1 MIEIWIPITI
11 FAAFSQ
17 NLRSIY
23 QKKLQNKMSNMS
35 STYTRFLFGVPFVLI
50 YFLLVNSFSNTTF
63 LIANINTKF
72 LIYCF
77 IGGISQIIATFLL
90 LKIFKTN
97 NFSVATSYSKTEPIQ
112 AAFFGFIL
120 LSDPISI
127 IGFIG
132 ILIGLIGVMITSIK
146 RVDFKVSFFNL
157 SVFYGLLS
165 GSLFGLAAVLFRGAS
180 HSLFS
185 MDYTLTSSFTLL
197 ITIVIQT
204 SILTIYIFLN
214 DIKQFYLLY
223 LNWKD
228 GLIVGFFG
236 AFASICWFYAM
247 SVQNVAYVRAL
258 GQIEL
263 IFTILAS
270 IFYFKEKIIKNEILG
285 IVITLTGILI
295 ILFNIK

>member
-1 MIEIWIPITI
+1 MFEIWIPITI

-23 QKKLQNKMSNMS
+23 QKKLQKNISNIS
-35 STYTRFLFGVPFVLI
+35 STYTRFLFGLPFVFI
-50 YFLLVNSFSNTTF
+50 YFLFLYNCSNTTF
-63 LIANINTKF
+63 LVSNINLQF
-72 LIYCF
+72 IFYCL

-90 LKIFKTN
+90 LKIFMTN
-97 NFSVATSYSKTEPIQ
+97 NFSVATAYSKTEPIQ

-120 LSDPISI
+120 LSDPISF

-132 ILIGLIGVMITSIK
+132 ILIGLIGIMITSIK
-146 RVDFKVSFFNL
+146 KVNLSINFFNL

-185 MDYTLTSSFTLL
+185 IDYILTSSFTLL
-197 ITIVIQT
+197 IAIGIQT
-204 SILTIYIFLN
+204 LILTIYILIK

-228 GLIVGFFG
+228 SLIVGFFG

-270 IFYFKEKIIKNEILG
+270 IFYFKEKIIKTEILG
-285 IVITLTGILI
+285 ILITLTGILI
-295 ILFNIK
+295 ILFNI

>member
-1 MIEIWIPITI
+1 MFEIWIPITI

-23 QKKLQNKMSNMS
+23 QKKLQKNISNIS
-35 STYTRFLFGVPFVLI
+35 STYTRFLFGLPFVFI
-50 YFLLVNSFSNTTF
+50 YFLFLYNYSSTTF
-63 LIANINTKF
+63 LVSNINLQF
-72 LIYCF
+72 IFYCL

-90 LKIFKTN
+90 LKIFMTN
-97 NFSVATSYSKTEPIQ
+97 NFSVATAYSKTEPIQ
-112 AAFFGFIL
+112 AAFFGFII
-120 LSDPISI
+120 LSDPISF

-132 ILIGLIGVMITSIK
+132 IVIGLIGIMITSIK
-146 RVDFKVSFFNL
+146 KVNLTINFFNL

-185 MDYTLTSSFTLL
+185 IDYILTSSFTLL
-197 ITIVIQT
+197 IAIGIQT
-204 SILTIYIFLN
+204 LILTIYILIK

-228 GLIVGFFG
+228 SLIVGFFG

-270 IFYFKEKIIKNEILG
+270 IFYFKEKIIKTEILG
-285 IVITLTGILI
+285 ILITLTGILI
-295 ILFNIK
+295 ILFNI

>member
-1 MIEIWIPITI
+1 MIEIWIPITV

-23 QKKLQNKMSNMS
+23 QKKLQKNMSNIS
-35 STYTRFLFGVPFVLI
+35 STYTRFLFGLPFVLI
-50 YFLLVNSFSNTTF
+50 YFLLLYNFSNSKFLVSNINITF
-63 LIANINTKF
+63 L
-72 LIYCF
+72 LYCL

-90 LKIFKTN
+90 LKIFRTN

-120 LSDPISI
+120 LSDPIS
-127 IGFIG
+127 F
-132 ILIGLIGVMITSIK
+132 IGLIGIIIGLIGIMITSIK
-146 RVDFKVSFFNL
+146 KIDLRISFFNL

-165 GSLFGLAAVLFRGAS
+165 GSLFGLSAVLFRGAS

-185 MDYTLTSSFTLL
+185 NDYMLTSSFTLL
-197 ITIVIQT
+197 IAIGIQT
-204 SILTIYIFLN
+204 LILTIYILLK
-214 DIKQFYLLY
+214 DIKQFYFLY
-223 LNWKD
+223 FNWKD

-263 IFTILAS
+263 IFTIFAS
-270 IFYFKEKIIKNEILG
+270 ILYFKEKIIANEIIGVL
-285 IVITLTGILI
+285 ITLTGILI
-295 ILFNIK
+295 ILFNI

>member
-23 QKKLQNKMSNMS
+23 QKKLQKNMSNIS
-35 STYTRFLFGVPFVLI
+35 STYTRFLFGLPFVLI
-50 YFLLVNSFSNTTF
+50 YFLFLYNFSNSKFLVSNINTTF
-63 LIANINTKF
+63 L
-72 LIYCF
+72 LYCL
-77 IGGISQIIATFLL
+77 IGGISQIIATLLL

-120 LSDPISI
+120 LSDPIS
-127 IGFIG
+127 F
-132 ILIGLIGVMITSIK
+132 IGLIGIIIGLIGIMITSIK
-146 RVDFKVSFFNL
+146 KINLRINFFNL

-165 GSLFGLAAVLFRGAS
+165 GSLFGLSAVLFRGAS

-185 MDYTLTSSFTLL
+185 IDYMLTSSFTLL
-197 ITIVIQT
+197 IAIVIQT
-204 SILTIYIFLN
+204 FILTFYILLS

-223 LNWKD
+223 FNWKD

-247 SVQNVAYVRAL
+247 SIQNVAYVRAL

-270 IFYFKEKIIKNEILG
+270 ILYFKEKIIANEILG
-285 IVITLTGILI
+285 VLIILIGILI
-295 ILFNIK
+295 ILFNI

>member
-1 MIEIWIPITI
+1 MFEIWIPITI

-23 QKKLQNKMSNMS
+23 QKKLQKNISNIS
-35 STYTRFLFGVPFVLI
+35 STYTRFLFGLPFVFI
-50 YFLLVNSFSNTTF
+50 YFLFLYNYSNTTF
-63 LIANINTKF
+63 LVSNINLQF
-72 LIYCF
+72 IFYCL

-90 LKIFKTN
+90 LKIFMTN
-97 NFSVATSYSKTEPIQ
+97 NFSVATAYSKTEPIQ

-120 LSDPISI
+120 LSDPISF

-132 ILIGLIGVMITSIK
+132 ILIGLIGIMITSIK
-146 RVDFKVSFFNL
+146 KINLSINFFNL

-185 MDYTLTSSFTLL
+185 IDYILTSSFTLL
-197 ITIVIQT
+197 IAIGIQT
-204 SILTIYIFLN
+204 LILTIYILIK

-228 GLIVGFFG
+228 SLIVGFFG

-270 IFYFKEKIIKNEILG
+270 IFYFKEKIIKTEILG
-285 IVITLTGILI
+285 ILITLTGILI
-295 ILFNIK
+295 ILFNI

>member
-1 MIEIWIPITI
+1 MFEIWIPITI

-23 QKKLQNKMSNMS
+23 QKKLQKNISNIS
-35 STYTRFLFGVPFVLI
+35 STYTRFLFGLPFVFI
-50 YFLLVNSFSNTTF
+50 YFLFLYNYSNTTF
-63 LIANINTKF
+63 LVSNINLQF
-72 LIYCF
+72 IFYCL

-90 LKIFKTN
+90 LKIFMTN
-97 NFSVATSYSKTEPIQ
+97 NFSVATAYSKTEPIQ

-120 LSDPISI
+120 LSDPISF

-132 ILIGLIGVMITSIK
+132 ILIGLIGIMITSIK
-146 RVDFKVSFFNL
+146 KVNLSISFFNL

-185 MDYTLTSSFTLL
+185 IDYILTSSFTLL
-197 ITIVIQT
+197 IAIGIQT
-204 SILTIYIFLN
+204 LILTIYILIK
-214 DIKQFYLLY
+214 DIKQLYLLY

-228 GLIVGFFG
+228 SLIVGFFG

-270 IFYFKEKIIKNEILG
+270 IFYFKEKIIKTEILG
-285 IVITLTGILI
+285 ILITLTGILI
-295 ILFNIK
+295 ILFNI

>member
-23 QKKLQNKMSNMS
+23 QKKLQKNMSNIS
-35 STYTRFLFGVPFVLI
+35 STYTRFLFGLPFVLI
-50 YFLLVNSFSNTTF
+50 YFLFLYNFSNSKFLVSNINTTF
-63 LIANINTKF
+63 L
-72 LIYCF
+72 LYCL
-77 IGGISQIIATFLL
+77 IGGISQIIATLLL

-120 LSDPISI
+120 LSDPIS
-127 IGFIG
+127 F
-132 ILIGLIGVMITSIK
+132 IGLIGIIIGLIGIIITSIK
-146 RVDFKVSFFNL
+146 KINLSINFFNL

-165 GSLFGLAAVLFRGAS
+165 GSLFGLSAVLFRGAS

-185 MDYTLTSSFTLL
+185 IDYMLTSSFTLL
-197 ITIVIQT
+197 IAIVIQT
-204 SILTIYIFLN
+204 LILTFYILLT

-223 LNWKD
+223 FNWKD

-270 IFYFKEKIIKNEILG
+270 ILYFKEKIIANEILG
-285 IVITLTGILI
+285 VLLTLTGILI
-295 ILFNIK
+295 ILFNI

>member
-1 MIEIWIPITI
+1 MFEIWIPITI

-23 QKKLQNKMSNMS
+23 QKKLQKNISNIS
-35 STYTRFLFGVPFVLI
+35 STYTRFLFGLPFVFI
-50 YFLLVNSFSNTTF
+50 YFLFLYNYSNTTF
-63 LIANINTKF
+63 LVSNINLQF
-72 LIYCF
+72 IFYCL

-90 LKIFKTN
+90 LKIFMTN
-97 NFSVATSYSKTEPIQ
+97 NFSVATAYSKTEPIQ

-120 LSDPISI
+120 LSDPISF

-132 ILIGLIGVMITSIK
+132 ILIGLIGIMITSTK
-146 RVDFKVSFFNL
+146 KVNLSINFFNL

-185 MDYTLTSSFTLL
+185 IDYILTSSFTLL
-197 ITIVIQT
+197 IAIGIQT
-204 SILTIYIFLN
+204 LILTIYILIK

-228 GLIVGFFG
+228 SLIVGFFG

-270 IFYFKEKIIKNEILG
+270 IFYFKEKIIKTEILG
-285 IVITLTGILI
+285 ILITLTGILI
-295 ILFNIK
+295 RLFNI

>member
-23 QKKLQNKMSNMS
+23 QKKLQKNMSNIS
-35 STYTRFLFGVPFVLI
+35 STYTRFLFGLPFVII
-50 YFLLVNSFSNTTF
+50 YFLFLYNFSNSKFLVSNINITF
-63 LIANINTKF
+63 L
-72 LIYCF
+72 LYCL

-120 LSDPISI
+120 LSDPIS
-127 IGFIG
+127 F
-132 ILIGLIGVMITSIK
+132 IGLIGIIVGLIGIMITSIK
-146 RVDFKVSFFNL
+146 KINLSINFFNL

-165 GSLFGLAAVLFRGAS
+165 GSLFGLSAVLFRGAS

-185 MDYTLTSSFTLL
+185 IDYMLTSSFTLL
-197 ITIVIQT
+197 IAIGIQT
-204 SILTIYIFLN
+204 LILTFYILLT

-223 LNWKD
+223 FNWKD

-270 IFYFKEKIIKNEILG
+270 ILYFKEKIIANEILG
-285 IVITLTGILI
+285 VLLTLTGILI
-295 ILFNIK
+295 ILFNI

>member
-23 QKKLQNKMSNMS
+23 QKKLQKNMSNIS
-35 STYTRFLFGVPFVLI
+35 STYTRFLFGLPFVII
-50 YFLLVNSFSNTTF
+50 YFLFLYNFSDSKFLVSNINITF
-63 LIANINTKF
+63 L
-72 LIYCF
+72 LYCL

-120 LSDPISI
+120 LSDPIS
-127 IGFIG
+127 F
-132 ILIGLIGVMITSIK
+132 IGLIGIIVGLIGIMITSIK
-146 RVDFKVSFFNL
+146 KINLSINFFNL

-165 GSLFGLAAVLFRGAS
+165 GSLFGLSAVLFRGAS

-185 MDYTLTSSFTLL
+185 IDYMLTSSFTLL
-197 ITIVIQT
+197 IAIGIQT
-204 SILTIYIFLN
+204 LILTFYILLT

-223 LNWKD
+223 FNWKD

-270 IFYFKEKIIKNEILG
+270 ILYFKEKIIANEILG
-285 IVITLTGILI
+285 VLLTLTGILI
-295 ILFNIK
+295 ILFNI

>member
-1 MIEIWIPITI
+1 MFEIWIPITI
-11 FAAFSQ
+11 IAAFSQ

-23 QKKLQNKMSNMS
+23 QKKLQKNISNIS
-35 STYTRFLFGVPFVLI
+35 STYTRFLFGLPFVFI
-50 YFLLVNSFSNTTF
+50 YFLFLYNYSNTTF
-63 LIANINTKF
+63 LVSNINLQF
-72 LIYCF
+72 MFYCL

-90 LKIFKTN
+90 LKIFMTN
-97 NFSVATSYSKTEPIQ
+97 NFSVATAYSKTEPIQ

-120 LSDPISI
+120 LSDPISF

-132 ILIGLIGVMITSIK
+132 ILIGLIGIMITSTK
-146 RVDFKVSFFNL
+146 NVDLSINFFNL

-185 MDYTLTSSFTLL
+185 IDYILTSSFTLL
-197 ITIVIQT
+197 IAIGIQT
-204 SILTIYIFLN
+204 LILTIYILFK

-223 LNWKD
+223 LYWKD

-247 SVQNVAYVRAL
+247 SIQNVAYVRAL

-270 IFYFKEKIIKNEILG
+270 IFYFKEKIIKTEILG
-285 IVITLTGILI
+285 IMITLTGILI
-295 ILFNIK
+295 ILLNI

>member
-1 MIEIWIPITI
+1 MFEIWIPITI

-23 QKKLQNKMSNMS
+23 QKKLQKNISNIS
-35 STYTRFLFGVPFVLI
+35 STYTRFLFGLPFVFI
-50 YFLLVNSFSNTTF
+50 YFLLLYNYSNTTF
-63 LIANINTKF
+63 LVSNINLQF
-72 LIYCF
+72 IFYCL

-90 LKIFKTN
+90 LKIFMTN
-97 NFSVATSYSKTEPIQ
+97 NFSVATAYSKTEPIQ

-120 LSDPISI
+120 LSDPISF

-132 ILIGLIGVMITSIK
+132 ILIGLIGIMITSIK
-146 RVDFKVSFFNL
+146 KVNLSINFFNL

-185 MDYTLTSSFTLL
+185 IDYILTSSFTLL
-197 ITIVIQT
+197 IAIGIQT
-204 SILTIYIFLN
+204 LILTIYILIK

-228 GLIVGFFG
+228 SLIVGFFG
-236 AFASICWFYAM
+236 AFASIGWFYAM

-270 IFYFKEKIIKNEILG
+270 IFYFKEKIIKTEILG
-285 IVITLTGILI
+285 ILITLTGILI
-295 ILFNIK
+295 ILFNI

>member
-1 MIEIWIPITI
+1 MFEIWIPITI

-23 QKKLQNKMSNMS
+23 QKKLQKNISNIS
-35 STYTRFLFGVPFVLI
+35 STYTRFLFGLPFVFI
-50 YFLLVNSFSNTTF
+50 YFLFLYNYSNTTF
-63 LIANINTKF
+63 LVSNINLQF
-72 LIYCF
+72 IFYCL

-90 LKIFKTN
+90 LKIFMTN
-97 NFSVATSYSKTEPIQ
+97 NFSVATAYSKTEPIQ

-120 LSDPISI
+120 LSDPISF

-132 ILIGLIGVMITSIK
+132 ILIGLIGIMITSIK
-146 RVDFKVSFFNL
+146 KVNLSINFFNL

-185 MDYTLTSSFTLL
+185 IDYILTSSFTLL
-197 ITIVIQT
+197 IAIGIQT
-204 SILTIYIFLN
+204 LILTIYILIK

-228 GLIVGFFG
+228 SLIVGFFG

-270 IFYFKEKIIKNEILG
+270 IFYFKEKIIKTEILG
-285 IVITLTGILI
+285 IIITLTGILI
-295 ILFNIK
+295 ILFNI

>member
-1 MIEIWIPITI
+1 MFEIWIPITI

-23 QKKLQNKMSNMS
+23 QKKLQKNISNIS
-35 STYTRFLFGVPFVLI
+35 STYTRFLFGLPFVFI
-50 YFLLVNSFSNTTF
+50 YFFFLYNYSNTTF
-63 LIANINTKF
+63 LVSNINLQF
-72 LIYCF
+72 IFYCL

-90 LKIFKTN
+90 LKIFITN
-97 NFSVATSYSKTEPIQ
+97 NFSVATAYSKTEPIQ

-120 LSDPISI
+120 LSDPISF

-132 ILIGLIGVMITSIK
+132 ILIGLIGIMITSNK
-146 RVDFKVSFFNL
+146 KVDLNINFFNL

-185 MDYTLTSSFTLL
+185 IDYILTSSFTLL
-197 ITIVIQT
+197 IAIGIQT
-204 SILTIYIFLN
+204 LILTIYILFK

-270 IFYFKEKIIKNEILG
+270 IFYFKEKIIKTEIFG
-285 IVITLTGILI
+285 ILITLTGILI
-295 ILFNIK
+295 ILFNI

>member
-23 QKKLQNKMSNMS
+23 QKKLQKNMSNIS
-35 STYTRFLFGVPFVLI
+35 STYTRFLFGLPFVLI
-50 YFLLVNSFSNTTF
+50 YFLFLYNFSNSKFLVSNINTTF
-63 LIANINTKF
+63 L
-72 LIYCF
+72 LYCL
-77 IGGISQIIATFLL
+77 IGGISQIIATLLL

-120 LSDPISI
+120 LSDPIS
-127 IGFIG
+127 F
-132 ILIGLIGVMITSIK
+132 IGLIGIIIGLIGIMITSIK
-146 RVDFKVSFFNL
+146 KINLRINFFNL

-165 GSLFGLAAVLFRGAS
+165 GSLFGLSAVLFRGAS

-185 MDYTLTSSFTLL
+185 IDYMLTSSFTLL
-197 ITIVIQT
+197 IAIGIQT
-204 SILTIYIFLN
+204 LILTFYILLT

-223 LNWKD
+223 FNWKD

-247 SVQNVAYVRAL
+247 SIQNVAYVRAL

-270 IFYFKEKIIKNEILG
+270 ILYFKEKIIANEILG
-285 IVITLTGILI
+285 VLIILIGILI
-295 ILFNIK
+295 ILFNI

>member
-1 MIEIWIPITI
+1 MIEIWIPITV

-23 QKKLQNKMSNMS
+23 QKKLQKNMSNIS
-35 STYTRFLFGVPFVLI
+35 STYTRFLFGLPFVLI
-50 YFLLVNSFSNTTF
+50 YFLFLYNFSNSKFLVSNINITF
-63 LIANINTKF
+63 L
-72 LIYCF
+72 LYCL

-120 LSDPISI
+120 LSDPIS
-127 IGFIG
+127 F
-132 ILIGLIGVMITSIK
+132 IGLIGIIIGLIGIMITSIK
-146 RVDFKVSFFNL
+146 KINLRINFFNL

-165 GSLFGLAAVLFRGAS
+165 GSLFGLSAVLFRGAS

-185 MDYTLTSSFTLL
+185 IDYMLTSSFTLL
-197 ITIVIQT
+197 IAIGIQT
-204 SILTIYIFLN
+204 LILTIYILLK

-223 LNWKD
+223 FSWKD

-270 IFYFKEKIIKNEILG
+270 ILYFKEKIIANEILG
-285 IVITLTGILI
+285 VLIILIGILI
-295 ILFNIK
+295 ILFNI

>member
-1 MIEIWIPITI
+1 MFEIWIPITI

-23 QKKLQNKMSNMS
+23 QKKLQKNISNIS
-35 STYTRFLFGVPFVLI
+35 STYTRFLFGLPFVFI
-50 YFLLVNSFSNTTF
+50 YFLFLYNYSNTTF
-63 LIANINTKF
+63 LVSNINLQF
-72 LIYCF
+72 IFYCL

-90 LKIFKTN
+90 LKIFMTN
-97 NFSVATSYSKTEPIQ
+97 NFSVATAYSKTEPIQ

-120 LSDPISI
+120 LSDPISF

-132 ILIGLIGVMITSIK
+132 ILIGLIGIMITSTK
-146 RVDFKVSFFNL
+146 KVNLSINFFNL

-185 MDYTLTSSFTLL
+185 IDYILTSSFTLL
-197 ITIVIQT
+197 IAIGIQT
-204 SILTIYIFLN
+204 LILTIYILIK

-228 GLIVGFFG
+228 SLIVGFFG

-270 IFYFKEKIIKNEILG
+270 IFYFKEKIIKTEILG
-285 IVITLTGILI
+285 ILITLTGILI
-295 ILFNIK
+295 ILFNI

>member
-1 MIEIWIPITI
+1 MFEIWIPITI

-23 QKKLQNKMSNMS
+23 QKKLQKNISNIS
-35 STYTRFLFGVPFVLI
+35 STYTRFLFGLPFVFI
-50 YFLLVNSFSNTTF
+50 YFLFLYNYSNTTF
-63 LIANINTKF
+63 LVSNINLQF
-72 LIYCF
+72 IFYCL

-90 LKIFKTN
+90 LKIFMTN
-97 NFSVATSYSKTEPIQ
+97 NFSVATAYSKTEPIQ
-112 AAFFGFIL
+112 AAFFGFII
-120 LSDPISI
+120 LSDPISF

-132 ILIGLIGVMITSIK
+132 IVIGLIGIMITSIK
-146 RVDFKVSFFNL
+146 KVNLTINFFNL

-185 MDYTLTSSFTLL
+185 IDYILTSSFTLL
-197 ITIVIQT
+197 IAIGIQT
-204 SILTIYIFLN
+204 LILTIYILFK
-214 DIKQFYLLY
+214 DIKQFYLLC

-270 IFYFKEKIIKNEILG
+270 IFYFKEKIIKTEILG
-285 IVITLTGILI
+285 ILITLIGILI
-295 ILFNIK
+295 ILFNI

>member
-23 QKKLQNKMSNMS
+23 QKKLQKNMSNIS
-35 STYTRFLFGVPFVLI
+35 STYTRFLFGLPFVII
-50 YFLLVNSFSNTTF
+50 YFLFLYNFSDSKFLVSNINITF
-63 LIANINTKF
+63 L
-72 LIYCF
+72 LYCL

-120 LSDPISI
+120 LSDPIS
-127 IGFIG
+127 F
-132 ILIGLIGVMITSIK
+132 IGLIGIIVGLIGIMITSIK
-146 RVDFKVSFFNL
+146 KINLSINFFNL

-165 GSLFGLAAVLFRGAS
+165 GSLFGLSAVLFRGAS

-185 MDYTLTSSFTLL
+185 IDYMLTSSFTLL
-197 ITIVIQT
+197 IAIGIQT
-204 SILTIYIFLN
+204 LILTIYILLK

-223 LNWKD
+223 FNWKD

-270 IFYFKEKIIKNEILG
+270 ILYFKEKIIANEILG
-285 IVITLTGILI
+285 VLLTLTGILI
-295 ILFNIK
+295 ILFNI

>member
-1 MIEIWIPITI
+1 MFEIWIPITI

-23 QKKLQNKMSNMS
+23 QKKLQKNISNIS
-35 STYTRFLFGVPFVLI
+35 STYTRFLFGLPFVFI
-50 YFLLVNSFSNTTF
+50 YFLFLYNYSNTTF
-63 LIANINTKF
+63 LVSNINLQF
-72 LIYCF
+72 IFYCL
-77 IGGISQIIATFLL
+77 IGGISQIVATFLL
-90 LKIFKTN
+90 LKIFMTN
-97 NFSVATSYSKTEPIQ
+97 NFSVATAYSKTEPIQ

-120 LSDPISI
+120 LSDPISF

-132 ILIGLIGVMITSIK
+132 ILIGLIGIMITSIK
-146 RVDFKVSFFNL
+146 KVNLSINFFNL

-185 MDYTLTSSFTLL
+185 IDYILTSSFTLL
-197 ITIVIQT
+197 IAIGIQT
-204 SILTIYIFLN
+204 LILTIYILIK

-228 GLIVGFFG
+228 SLIVGFFG
-236 AFASICWFYAM
+236 ACASICWFYAM

-270 IFYFKEKIIKNEILG
+270 IFYFKEKIIKTEILG
-285 IVITLTGILI
+285 ILITLTGILI
-295 ILFNIK
+295 ILFNI

>member
-23 QKKLQNKMSNMS
+23 QKKLQKNMSNIS
-35 STYTRFLFGVPFVLI
+35 STYTRFLFGLPFVLI
-50 YFLLVNSFSNTTF
+50 YFLFLYNFSNSKFLVSNINTTF
-63 LIANINTKF
+63 L
-72 LIYCF
+72 LYCL

-120 LSDPISI
+120 LSDPIS
-127 IGFIG
+127 F
-132 ILIGLIGVMITSIK
+132 IGLIGIIIGLIGIMITSIK
-146 RVDFKVSFFNL
+146 KINLRINFFNL

-165 GSLFGLAAVLFRGAS
+165 GSLFGLSAVLFRGAS

-185 MDYTLTSSFTLL
+185 IDYMLTSSFTLL
-197 ITIVIQT
+197 IAIGIQT
-204 SILTIYIFLN
+204 LILTFYILMK

-223 LNWKD
+223 FNWKD

-247 SVQNVAYVRAL
+247 SIQNVAYVRAL

-270 IFYFKEKIIKNEILG
+270 ILYFKEKIIANEILG
-285 IVITLTGILI
+285 VLIILIGILI
-295 ILFNIK
+295 ILFNI

>member
-23 QKKLQNKMSNMS
+23 QKKLQKNMSNIS
-35 STYTRFLFGVPFVLI
+35 STYTRFLFGLPFVLI
-50 YFLLVNSFSNTTF
+50 YFLFLYNFSNSKFLVSNINITF
-63 LIANINTKF
+63 L
-72 LIYCF
+72 LYCL

-90 LKIFKTN
+90 LKIFRTN

-120 LSDPISI
+120 LSDPIS
-127 IGFIG
+127 F
-132 ILIGLIGVMITSIK
+132 IGLIGIIIGLIGIMITSIK
-146 RVDFKVSFFNL
+146 KNDLRINFFNL

-165 GSLFGLAAVLFRGAS
+165 GSLFGLSAVLFRGAS

-185 MDYTLTSSFTLL
+185 IDYMLTSSFTLL
-197 ITIVIQT
+197 IAIGIQT
-204 SILTIYIFLN
+204 LILTIYILLK

-223 LNWKD
+223 FSLKD

-236 AFASICWFYAM
+236 ALASICWFYAM

-270 IFYFKEKIIKNEILG
+270 ILYFKEKIIASEILG
-285 IVITLTGILI
+285 VLITLIGILI
-295 ILFNIK
+295 ILFNI

>member
-1 MIEIWIPITI
+1 MFEIWIPITI

-23 QKKLQNKMSNMS
+23 QKKLQKNMSNIS
-35 STYTRFLFGVPFVLI
+35 STYTRFLFGLPFVLI
-50 YFLLVNSFSNTTF
+50 YFLFLYNFSNSEF
-63 LIANINTKF
+63 LVSNINIIF
-72 LIYCF
+72 LLYCL

-120 LSDPISI
+120 LSDPIS
-127 IGFIG
+127 F
-132 ILIGLIGVMITSIK
+132 IGLIGIIIGLIGIMITSIK
-146 RVDFKVSFFNL
+146 KINLRINFFNL

-165 GSLFGLAAVLFRGAS
+165 GSLFGLSAVLFRGAS

-185 MDYTLTSSFTLL
+185 IDYMLTSSFTLL
-197 ITIVIQT
+197 IAIGIQT
-204 SILTIYIFLN
+204 LILTFYILMK

-223 LNWKD
+223 FNWKD

-270 IFYFKEKIIKNEILG
+270 ILYFKEKIIANEILG
-285 IVITLTGILI
+285 VLIILIGILI
-295 ILFNIK
+295 ILFNI

>member
-1 MIEIWIPITI
+1 M
-11 FAAFSQ
+11 
-17 NLRSIY
+17 
-23 QKKLQNKMSNMS
+23 
-35 STYTRFLFGVPFVLI
+35 
-50 YFLLVNSFSNTTF
+50 
-63 LIANINTKF
+63 
-72 LIYCF
+72 
-77 IGGISQIIATFLL
+77 
-90 LKIFKTN
+90 TN
-97 NFSVATSYSKTEPIQ
+97 NFSVATAYSKTEPIQ

-120 LSDPISI
+120 LSDPISF

-132 ILIGLIGVMITSIK
+132 ILIGLIGIMITSIK
-146 RVDFKVSFFNL
+146 KVNLSINFFNL

-185 MDYTLTSSFTLL
+185 IDYILTSSFTLL
-197 ITIVIQT
+197 IAIGIQT
-204 SILTIYIFLN
+204 LILTIYILIK

-228 GLIVGFFG
+228 SLIVGFFG

-270 IFYFKEKIIKNEILG
+270 IFYFKEKIIKTEILG
-285 IVITLTGILI
+285 ILITLTGILI
-295 ILFNIK
+295 ILFNI

>member
-1 MIEIWIPITI
+1 MFEIWIPITI

-23 QKKLQNKMSNMS
+23 QKKLQKNISNIS
-35 STYTRFLFGVPFVLI
+35 STYTRFLFGLPFVFI
-50 YFLLVNSFSNTTF
+50 YFLFLYNYSNTTF
-63 LIANINTKF
+63 LVSNINFKF
-72 LIYCF
+72 IFYCL

-90 LKIFKTN
+90 LKIFMTN
-97 NFSVATSYSKTEPIQ
+97 NFSVATAYSKTEPIQ

-120 LSDPISI
+120 LSDPISF

-132 ILIGLIGVMITSIK
+132 ILIGLIGIMITSSK
-146 RVDFKVSFFNL
+146 KVDLNINFFNL

-165 GSLFGLAAVLFRGAS
+165 GSLFGLSAVLFRGAS

-185 MDYTLTSSFTLL
+185 IDYILTSSFTLL
-197 ITIVIQT
+197 IAIGIQT
-204 SILTIYIFLN
+204 LILTIYILFK
-214 DIKQFYLLY
+214 DIKQFYLIY

-228 GLIVGFFG
+228 SLIVGFFG

-270 IFYFKEKIIKNEILG
+270 IFYFKEKIVKTEILG
-285 IVITLTGILI
+285 IMTTLVGILI
-295 ILFNIK
+295 ILFNI

>member
-1 MIEIWIPITI
+1 MFEIWIPITI

-23 QKKLQNKMSNMS
+23 QKKLQKNISNIS
-35 STYTRFLFGVPFVLI
+35 STYTRFLFGLPFVFI
-50 YFLLVNSFSNTTF
+50 YFLFLYNYSNTTF
-63 LIANINTKF
+63 LVSNINLQF
-72 LIYCF
+72 IFYCL

-90 LKIFKTN
+90 LKIFMTN
-97 NFSVATSYSKTEPIQ
+97 NFSVATAYSKTEPIQ

-120 LSDPISI
+120 LSDPISF

-132 ILIGLIGVMITSIK
+132 ILIGLIGIMITSIK
-146 RVDFKVSFFNL
+146 KVNLSISFFNL

-185 MDYTLTSSFTLL
+185 IDYILTSSFTLL
-197 ITIVIQT
+197 IAIGIQT
-204 SILTIYIFLN
+204 LILTIYILIK

-228 GLIVGFFG
+228 SLIVGFFG
-236 AFASICWFYAM
+236 AFASICWFYDM
-247 SVQNVAYVRAL
+247 SVQKVAYVRAL

-270 IFYFKEKIIKNEILG
+270 IFYFKEKIIKTEILG
-285 IVITLTGILI
+285 ILITLTGILI
-295 ILFNIK
+295 ILFNI

>member
-1 MIEIWIPITI
+1 MFEIWIPITI

-23 QKKLQNKMSNMS
+23 QKKLQKNISNIS
-35 STYTRFLFGVPFVLI
+35 STYTRFLFGLPFVFI
-50 YFLLVNSFSNTTF
+50 YFLFLYNYSNTTF
-63 LIANINTKF
+63 LVSNINLQF
-72 LIYCF
+72 IFYCL

-90 LKIFKTN
+90 LKIFMTN
-97 NFSVATSYSKTEPIQ
+97 NFSVATAYSKTEPIQ
-112 AAFFGFIL
+112 AAFFGFII
-120 LSDPISI
+120 LSDPISF

-132 ILIGLIGVMITSIK
+132 IVIGLIGIMITSIK
-146 RVDFKVSFFNL
+146 KVNLSINFFNL

-185 MDYTLTSSFTLL
+185 IDYILTSSFTLL
-197 ITIVIQT
+197 IAIGIQT
-204 SILTIYIFLN
+204 LILTIYILIK

-228 GLIVGFFG
+228 SLIVGFFG

-270 IFYFKEKIIKNEILG
+270 IFYFKEKIIKTEILG
-285 IVITLTGILI
+285 ILITLTGILI
-295 ILFNIK
+295 ILFNI

>member
-23 QKKLQNKMSNMS
+23 QKKLQKNMSNIS
-35 STYTRFLFGVPFVLI
+35 STYTRFLFGLPFVLI
-50 YFLLVNSFSNTTF
+50 YFLFLYNFSNSKFLVSNINTTF
-63 LIANINTKF
+63 L
-72 LIYCF
+72 LYCL
-77 IGGISQIIATFLL
+77 IGGISQIIATLLL

-120 LSDPISI
+120 LSDPIS
-127 IGFIG
+127 F
-132 ILIGLIGVMITSIK
+132 IGLIGIIIGLIGIMITSIK
-146 RVDFKVSFFNL
+146 KNNLRINFFNL

-165 GSLFGLAAVLFRGAS
+165 GSLFGLSAVLFRGAS

-185 MDYTLTSSFTLL
+185 IDYMLTSSFTLL
-197 ITIVIQT
+197 IAIVIQT
-204 SILTIYIFLN
+204 LILTFYILLT

-223 LNWKD
+223 FNWKD

-247 SVQNVAYVRAL
+247 SIQNVAYVRAL

-270 IFYFKEKIIKNEILG
+270 ILYFKEKIIANEILG
-285 IVITLTGILI
+285 VLIILIGILI
-295 ILFNIK
+295 ILFNI

>member
-1 MIEIWIPITI
+1 MFEIWIPITI

-23 QKKLQNKMSNMS
+23 QKKLQKNISNIS
-35 STYTRFLFGVPFVLI
+35 STYTRFLFGLPFVFI
-50 YFLLVNSFSNTTF
+50 YFLFLYNYSNTTF
-63 LIANINTKF
+63 LVSNINLQF
-72 LIYCF
+72 IFYCL

-90 LKIFKTN
+90 LKIFMTN
-97 NFSVATSYSKTEPIQ
+97 NFSVATAYSKTEPIQ

-120 LSDPISI
+120 LSDPISF

-132 ILIGLIGVMITSIK
+132 ILIGLIGIMITSIK
-146 RVDFKVSFFNL
+146 KVNLSINFFNL

-185 MDYTLTSSFTLL
+185 IDYILTSSFTLL
-197 ITIVIQT
+197 IAIGIQT
-204 SILTIYIFLN
+204 LILTIYILIK

-228 GLIVGFFG
+228 SLIVGFFG

-270 IFYFKEKIIKNEILG
+270 IFYFKEKIIKTEILG
-285 IVITLTGILI
+285 ILITLIGILI
-295 ILFNIK
+295 ILFNI